1 MKMYCSRCGAQIG
14 EDAKFCPSCGA
25 GNQNAQQVSQPVQQQ
40 PVVVNV
46 VNTNTNTNTNT
57 NGFETMYG
65 PLKSRWAAFF
75 LCLFLGYFGA
85 HKFYVGKT
93 GTGILWLLTFGI
105 FGAGWLMDCLL
116 ILLGRFE
123 DKYGIRLR

>member
-1 MKMYCSRCGAQIG
+1 MYCSRCGAQIG
-14 EDAKFCPSCGA
+14 EDTKFCPSCGA
-25 GNQNAQQVSQPVQQQ
+25 GNQNAQQVSQPVQQ

-93 GTGILWLLTFGI
+93 GMGIVYLFTCGLFGI
-105 FGAGWLMDCLL
+105 GWFIDIVVL
-116 ILLGRFE
+116 LLGGST
-123 DKYGIRLR
+123 DKWGRRLA